1 MAAINVVGGGIAGLV
16 ASIACAEAGAEVRR
30 LRLRS
35 KPAYNIETGLL
46 CDSSQTTKWSR
57 HPGRRFFMAFLT
69 SSGPLDTPSVVTGCD
84 R

>member
-57 HPGRRFFMAFLT
+57 HPGEALLHGIPYLFGA
-69 SSGPLDTPSVVTGCD
+69 SGYAVGCHWCD